1 MKEVF
6 INPDNLKK
14 EDIDETVIRAKA
26 LVINDKKEIIL
37 GFYFGTYQFPG
48 GHVDNN
54 ENIVD
59 CLKREVKEEVG
70 IEVKEENPEPFA
82 SLTYYVKNYRED
94 SINRENKIYY
104 FLVETNDE
112 PDLSK
117 TDYDEFETIG
127 EFEIVKVH
135 IDAIE
140 QLLIDS
146 IPLNPVNKIIVE
158 EMIEIINIYKHSI

>member
-54 ENIVD
+54 ENIVE
-59 CLKREVKEEVG
+59 CLKREVKEETGLDVN
-70 IEVKEENPEPFA
+70 IEKYLGKFKYVADNGTRISTQFNFLCTLKDKNQKVKLSFEHDGYKWISTLAEGE
-82 SLTYYVKNYRED
+82 L
-94 SINRENKIYY
+94 
-104 FLVETNDE
+104 LVPSEM
-112 PDLSK
+112 K
-117 TDYDEFETIG
+117 
-127 EFEIVKVH
+127 
-135 IDAIE
+135 
-140 QLLIDS
+140 
-146 IPLNPVNKIIVE
+146 KIISK
-158 EMIEIINIYKHSI
+158 ILPGLSIYKRKENEKIEE